1 MSLLAIKAQFF
12 LSYGV
17 LGSLAPLLALILRD
31 SKNFEAR
38 EIGIALAISSI
49 GMLFSPAIMTF
60 LADRNFDTR
69 KILRAI
75 FVLTASALCA
85 VYHLQDPI
93 PVTLAWAAYSI
104 IFIPT
109 LPLLDGYYFNAMRNN
124 QPATGSSGSDYQFVR
139 AWGSAGFMLPA
150 IALFFILDSP
160 SSAIQALWCAIIW
173 CIMAFLGTFA
183 LQPFS
188 INQSASCETPTRE
201 AIRVIFSRSTF
212 PMCIG
217 LFLVYVAANCYYPYI
232 SVFFSDEVGVDLRW
246 IPLISAIGV
255 IVEIGY
261 LLGLG
266 PIRRLIKL
274 KGIMIL
280 GLTTMGI
287 RLALLTIFPTITTSI
302 LIQLV
307 HGLEILAM
315 FVVPVIYLD
324 RVAGDSFR
332 NSIQGAFTIVITVP
346 ARLIGFLLAGE
357 IAHAYGSSEVIFT
370 AAILAIAAML
380 VIFFSFKPSEEKNR
394 HLDEVQS
401 AV

>member
-1 MSLLAIKAQFF
+1 MSFFAIKAQFF

-17 LGSLAPLLALILRD
+17 LGSLGPLLALILRD
-31 SKNFEAR
+31 SKNFDAR
-38 EIGIALAISSI
+38 QIGITLAVSSI

-75 FVLTASALCA
+75 FALTATALCA
-85 VYHLQDPI
+85 VYFLQDPLS
-93 PVTLAWAAYSI
+93 VTLAWAAYSV

-109 LPLLDGYYFNAMRNN
+109 LPLLDGYYFNSIRNN
-124 QPATGSSGSDYQFVR
+124 EQASNQPRSDYQFVR
-139 AWGSAGFMLPA
+139 VWGSAGFMLPA
-150 IALFFILDSP
+150 VALFFILDSS
-160 SSAIQALWCAIIW
+160 SSAIKCLWCAIIW
-173 CIMAFLGTFA
+173 CGLAFLGTFA
-183 LQPFS
+183 LRPCG
-188 INQSASCETPTRE
+188 IRQSESQATPTKD
-201 AIRVIFSRSTF
+201 AMRVIFSRSTF
-212 PMCIG
+212 PMCAG
-217 LFLVYVAANCYYPYI
+217 LFLVYVAANCYYPYL
-232 SVFFSDEVGVDLRW
+232 SVFFSDDVGIDLKW

-255 IVEIGY
+255 AIEIGY

-266 PIRRLIKL
+266 PIRRAIKL

-280 GLTTMGI
+280 GLATMGA
-287 RLALLTIFPTITTSI
+287 RLALLTAFPTTTTAT

-315 FVVPVIYLD
+315 FVIPVIYLD

-357 IAHAYGSSEVIFT
+357 IAHAYSSKEVIFT
-370 AAILAIAAML
+370 AAILAFASML
-380 VIFFSFKPSEEKNR
+380 VILFAFKPSPENA
-394 HLDEVQS
+394 DEAAGNQQ
-401 AV
+401 